1 MLLTG
6 EDGQS
11 LPPRRDPYARHTDFD
26 SAWCFV
32 DDAAAF
38 DWRHPWEPLPF
49 DEYLIY
55 EVQPHPLEYFV
66 AFARLLWEDICV
78 TLFCTQL
85 VACLQ

>member
-11 LPPRRDPYARHTDFD
+11 LPPRRDPYARHTEFD

-38 DWRHPWEPLPF
+38 DWRHPWEPPPF

-55 EVQPHPLEYFV
+55 EVQPPPLECAIAFV
-66 AFARLLWEDICV
+66 ASSGRTYVRLQSGKPGAAWLK
-78 TLFCTQL
+78 
-85 VACLQ
+85 

>member
-11 LPPRRDPYARHTDFD
+11 LPPRRDPYARHTEFD

-38 DWRHPWEPLPF
+38 DWRHPWEPPPF

-55 EVQPHPLEYFV
+55 EVQPPPWNVLWLSSHPLGGRMCDFNL
-66 AFARLLWEDICV
+66 AN
-78 TLFCTQL
+78 QG
-85 VACLQ
+85 QHG